1 MTCTCDVT
9 MSRGATRFPVCRDCH
24 DDCTHSSIYWRM
36 ARGKLNPKR
45 FAGGGRGIP
54 VTCHTPK
61 GRYELLGFQI
71 AELNR
76 CTSHSTARWRRRR
89 RRRCDLRRVFGSRLL
104 ATKLP
109 GRPHTPT
116 AVIEIGARHDVGR
129 AAGDDCSTIARAT
142 ACNASSSM
150 HLRGN
155 ERGVREFRHTT
166 NLGCTRYES

>member
-1 MTCTCDVT
+1 VAQPDSPSVEI
-9 MSRGATRFPVCRDCH
+9 ATTIALI
-24 DDCTHSSIYWRM
+24 THQL

-61 GRYELLGFQI
+61 GRYELLSFQI

-76 CTSHSTARWRRRR
+76 CTSHTRVIA
-89 RRRCDLRRVFGSRLL
+89 RCDLRRVCGREQLL
-104 ATKLP
+104 AT
-109 GRPHTPT
+109 RNFQATSTPT

-142 ACNASSSM
+142 ACNCSSSM

-166 NLGCTRYES
+166 NVECTRYES